1 MDWENINP
9 RRKERLTVNKNI
21 ADLTASH
28 PQLAVCTTDI
38 QRAFE
43 LLCGCFSSGGKL
55 LLCGNGGSAADCE
68 HISGELLKGFV
79 SRRPVEGPARAVLGE
94 PLAAKL
100 QGGLPA
106 VPLTGFN
113 AFSTAFGNDVDPEYA
128 FAQLVWALGRP
139 GDVLLGI
146 TTSGNSANVLHAAR
160 AARARGMTVLGLTGA
175 GGGQLA
181 GLAGVTIRV
190 PETKVHLVQQLHLP
204 VYHALCLMLEEEF
217 FGESAEA

>member
-1 MDWENINP
+1 M
-9 RRKERLTVNKNI
+9 NKHI

-28 PQLAVCTTDI
+28 PQLTVCAGDI
-38 QRAFE
+38 QSAFE
-43 LLCGCFSSGGKL
+43 ILRDCFAAGGKL

-79 SRRPVEGPARAVLGE
+79 SRRPLGEAERAALGE

-100 QGGLPA
+100 QGALPA
-106 VPLTGFN
+106 IPLTGFS
-113 AFSTAFGNDVDPEYA
+113 AFSTAFGNDVDPEYC

-139 GDVLLGI
+139 GDTLLGI
-146 TTSGNSANVLHAAR
+146 TTSGNSANVLHAAS
-160 AARARGMTVLGLTGA
+160 AARARGMAVLGLTGS
-175 GGGQLA
+175 GGGKLA

-190 PETKVHLVQQLHLP
+190 PETTVHLVQQLHLP

-217 FGESAEA
+217 FGVQSQA